1 MFDWLTQYE
10 TILPDAIQSLVLL
23 AVVLILRI
31 FLVRAVL
38 RSERMS
44 LETRRRWV
52 VHVRNA
58 LALVFVFGLVFIW
71 GHQLSTFAVSLVA
84 IAVAVVLAT
93 KELILC
99 LSGTVLRMGTN
110 AYTLGD
116 RIEVAGTRGNVLDQT
131 LLATTVLEIGPGQTS
146 QQYTGRAVVFP
157 NSLLLSH
164 PIVNETYLRQY
175 VVHVMTVPLWTED
188 DWQTAEKLLLEIA
201 MAECAPFLDEARR
214 HMKDLEGK
222 AWLDAPSVQPRVNVQ
237 LPEPGRI
244 NLLLRIPAPAH
255 RTSRLEQ
262 AILKR
267 FLLSFKP
274 GGHGRQDT
282 PLAATRTVRGR
293 EPEL

>member
-1 MFDWLTQYE
+1 MFDWLTQSD
-10 TILPDAIQSLVLL
+10 TLLPDAIKSFTLLVVVLSLRMLVL
-23 AVVLILRI
+23 
-31 FLVRAVL
+31 RAVAQ
-38 RSERMS
+38 SERLT

-52 VHVRNA
+52 IYIRNMV
-58 LALVFVFGLVFIW
+58 ALVFVTGLVFIW
-71 GHQLSTFAVSLVA
+71 GHELETFAVSLVA

-164 PIVNETYLRQY
+164 PIVNETYLRRY
-175 VVHVMTVPLWTED
+175 VVHVITVPLNRHD
-188 DWQTAEKLLLEIA
+188 DWQTAEKLLFEIA
-201 MAECAPFLDEARR
+201 MAECAPFIDDARR
-214 HMKDLEGK
+214 HMKELEGK

-237 LPEPGRI
+237 LPDPERI

-262 AILKR
+262 AILRR
-267 FLLSFKP
+267 FMLSFKP
-274 GGHGRQDT
+274 
-282 PLAATRTVRGR
+282 TRPR
-293 EPEL
+293 ELSREAKER